1 MTTVFAPI
9 SIGELID
16 KITILEIKKQY
27 ADDDKLKNICQEL
40 TLLEDILN
48 SINVSGLVT
57 DLQETLFKIN
67 QELWNIENQKRQ
79 AEQKM
84 WMKSLSFRKKLENL
98 FDKKFKS
105 VQKFYLGRRIL
116 GSGGSKIK
124 VGA

>member
-1 MTTVFAPI
+1 MTTIFAPI

-48 SINVSGLVT
+48 SINVDGLVT
-57 DLQETLFKIN
+57 DLRKTLFKIN

-79 AEQKM
+79 CEV
-84 WMKSLSFRKKLENL
+84 L
-98 FDKKFKS
+98 
-105 VQKFYLGRRIL
+105 QKFDSDFIELARAVYFKNDMRAVIKIQINLL
-116 GSGGSKIK
+116 TGSTIIEEKIY
-124 VGA
+124 A

>member
-1 MTTVFAPI
+1 MTTIFAPI

-27 ADDDKLKNICQEL
+27 ADDDKLKNVCQEL

-57 DLQETLFKIN
+57 DLQKTLFKIN

-79 AEQKM
+79 CEV
-84 WMKSLSFRKKLENL
+84 L
-98 FDKKFKS
+98 
-105 VQKFYLGRRIL
+105 QKFDSHFIELARAVYFKNDMRAVVKRQINSLT
-116 GSGGSKIK
+116 GSTIIEEKIYT
-124 VGA
+124 

>member
-27 ADDDKLKNICQEL
+27 ADDDKLKNISQEL

-57 DLQETLFKIN
+57 DLQKTLFKIN

-79 AEQKM
+79 CEV
-84 WMKSLSFRKKLENL
+84 L
-98 FDKKFKS
+98 
-105 VQKFYLGRRIL
+105 QKFDSNFIELARAVYFKNDMRAVIKRQINLL
-116 GSGGSKIK
+116 TGSTIIEEKIY
-124 VGA
+124 A

>member
-27 ADDDKLKNICQEL
+27 ADDDKLKNISQEL

-57 DLQETLFKIN
+57 DLQKTLFKIN

-79 AEQKM
+79 CEV
-84 WMKSLSFRKKLENL
+84 L
-98 FDKKFKS
+98 
-105 VQKFYLGRRIL
+105 QKFDSNFIELARSVYFKNDMRAVIKRQINLL
-116 GSGGSKIK
+116 TGSTIIEEKIY
-124 VGA
+124 A

>member
-1 MTTVFAPI
+1 MTTIFAPI

-48 SINVSGLVT
+48 SINVDGLVT
-57 DLQETLFKIN
+57 DLRKTLFKIN

-79 AEQKM
+79 CEV
-84 WMKSLSFRKKLENL
+84 L
-98 FDKKFKS
+98 
-105 VQKFYLGRRIL
+105 QKFDSDFIELARAVYFKNDMRAVIKRQINLL
-116 GSGGSKIK
+116 TGSTIIEEKIY
-124 VGA
+124 A